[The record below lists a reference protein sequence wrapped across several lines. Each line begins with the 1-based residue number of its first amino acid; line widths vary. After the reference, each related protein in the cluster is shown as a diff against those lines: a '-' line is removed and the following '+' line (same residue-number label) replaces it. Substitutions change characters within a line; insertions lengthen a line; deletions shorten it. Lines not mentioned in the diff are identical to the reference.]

1 MNTGTRDALQAAGR
15 YIVVIVTAV
24 IAIFGLFKAHDIA
37 GLFTYVQSH
46 GGELLAA
53 ISGLVSLGVA
63 AYGVLKTHKR
73 GVQATPVIAAQASN
87 KK

>member
-1 MNTGTRDALQAAGR
+1 MNTGTQDALQAAGR

-24 IAIFGLFKAHDIA
+24 IAIFGLLKAHNIA
-37 GLFTYVQSH
+37 GLFAYVQTH
-46 GGELLAA
+46 GGELLAS
-53 ISGLVSLGVA
+53 ISGLISLGVA
-63 AYGVLKTHKR
+63 VYGIFKTHKR